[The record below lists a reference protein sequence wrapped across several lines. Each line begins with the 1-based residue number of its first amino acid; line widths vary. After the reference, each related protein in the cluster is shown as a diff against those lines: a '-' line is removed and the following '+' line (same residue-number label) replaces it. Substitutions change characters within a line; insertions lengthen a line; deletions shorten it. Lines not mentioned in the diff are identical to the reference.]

1 MRDGYHAGRARPSF
15 PWISGRVPT
24 LSRPKVLNRVPITRH
39 PLQVLSAPTSSTR
52 TLEML
57 FSRKHQRQQLKWDE
71 SETRLGTKGVAF
83 LRDGLSGPAPAA
95 RP

>member
-1 MRDGYHAGRARPSF
+1 
-15 PWISGRVPT
+15 
-24 LSRPKVLNRVPITRH
+24 
-39 PLQVLSAPTSSTR
+39 
-52 TLEML
+52 ML
-57 FSRKHQRQQLKWDE
+57 VSRKHQRQQLKWDE